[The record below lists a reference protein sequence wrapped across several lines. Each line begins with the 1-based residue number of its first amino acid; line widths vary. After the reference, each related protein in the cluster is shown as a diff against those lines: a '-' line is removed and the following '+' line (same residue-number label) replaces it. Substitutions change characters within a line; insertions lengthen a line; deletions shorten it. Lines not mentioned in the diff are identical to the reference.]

1 LFGFTLVAAFIHVLT
16 GGHDPAGEAGMLASL
31 LIAGAIILPA
41 LGAALADIRIHREYS
56 RNAERYGHMAQQLE
70 SLSRQIAGAQDMSEL
85 LPLLEEAN
93 EVMLR
98 EQQDWRV
105 IVLFQ
110 ELEAP

>member
-1 LFGFTLVAAFIHVLT
+1 
-16 GGHDPAGEAGMLASL
+16 
-31 LIAGAIILPA
+31 
-41 LGAALADIRIHREYS
+41 
-56 RNAERYGHMAQQLE
+56 LE

>member
-1 LFGFTLVAAFIHVLT
+1 MSG
-16 GGHDPAGEAGMLASL
+16 SL
-31 LIAGAIILPA
+31 LIAVAIILPA

-56 RNAERYGHMAQQLE
+56 RNAERYAHMARLLT
-70 SLSRQIAGAQDMSEL
+70 SLDHQIARTRDMSEL

-105 IVLFQ
+105 VVLFQ
-110 ELEAP
+110 EIEAP